1 MVARTK
7 KSGEEKFAEEKF
19 AEERRI
25 NGGVNKVYSEEI
37 VPEL

>member
-1 MVARTK
+1 VVARTK
-7 KSGEEKFAEEKF
+7 KSGEEKF